1 MKKYLITQY
10 QETETPTDCRA
21 SNGAFLKETVVCDAT
36 SEGKET
42 TPSKVLYGWLW
53 LNQIDYS
60 LHRTPSGGFV
70 SKDGYNVWQ
79 PGESSAD
86 LPHLGSTLVVSTIYQ

>member
-21 SNGAFLKETVVCDAT
+21 SNGAFLKETVVCEAA

-42 TPSKVLYGWLW
+42 FPSKVLYGWLW
-53 LNQIDYS
+53 LNQIEYS
-60 LHRTPSGGFV
+60 IHRTQAGGFV
-70 SKDGYNVWQ
+70 AADGSEVWQ
-79 PGESSAD
+79 PGDCSAD
-86 LPHLGSTLVVSTIYQ
+86 LPHLASTLVVSVIY

>member
-10 QETETPTDCRA
+10 QETETPTDCKA
-21 SNGAFLKETVVCDAT
+21 SNGAFLKETILCEIA
-36 SEGKET
+36 SEHNDKS
-42 TPSKVLYGWLW
+42 PSKILHQWLL

-60 LHRTPSGGFV
+60 LHKTPSGGFV

-79 PGESSAD
+79 PGDSSAD
-86 LPHLGSTLVVSTIYQ
+86 LPHLASTLVVSVLY